1 MSVPLASPIFLPSVD
16 DLRSSLAKSS
26 LRDFIHEAWDLVE
39 PTTELEWNWH
49 LDEICSIL
57 EAITR
62 GDEKRVIINI
72 PPGFSKSL
80 FVSVFW
86 PAWEWTRDPSLSYLT
101 ASYSD
106 DNTIRDNR
114 RLRSIVTSEWYQSR
128 FGPNGSQTPSGST
141 GVKLSSDQAAKI
153 RFDTTAKGWRIASS
167 VGGVGTGEHPDR
179 IIIDDPL
186 KASSRA
192 AEPDRKACIDW
203 ADNTLSTRIARNPAI
218 VLIMQR
224 LHRDDLSAHFLAKG
238 GWTHVAFPMR
248 FQTPYQDDKGI
259 WQGGLD
265 CECHKRRPDPRDHR
279 TEQGQ
284 LLWPKL
290 WPEWKVRREEIDLG
304 PFGAAGQLGQ
314 KPIPEGG
321 GLFKR
326 EWFPIVDIVPT
337 DVDRCRGWDIAE
349 SDPSIGETGDWTVGV
364 KLARSRGA
372 DGLIYVEHVERAQR
386 TLVDSLIQSIAES
399 DGRKCK
405 IREGAGSGKAVTKAR
420 SILLAGYDY
429 AVSPESDSKVER
441 ANPFRA
447 QCEMGNVRLLRGQWN
462 EAYLDVMTSFP
473 VGKYDDD
480 VDATSNAFNELV
492 GMRKGKRR
500 LSWG

>member
-1 MSVPLASPIFLPSVD
+1 MSLANLILPSVD

-26 LRDFIHEAWDLVE
+26 LKNFIFEAWDLVE
-39 PTTELEWNWH
+39 PTTKLEWNWH
-49 LDEICSIL
+49 LDEICEAL
-57 EAITR
+57 ELVTLGRI
-62 GDEKRVIINI
+62 KKLIINI
-72 PPGFSKSL
+72 PPGLMKSL
-80 FVSVFW
+80 AVSVFW
-86 PAWEWTRDPSLSYLT
+86 PAWEWADNPSLRYLT
-101 ASYSD
+101 ASYSN

-114 RLRSIVTSEWYQSR
+114 RLRDIVTSDWYQAR
-128 FGPNGSQTPSGST
+128 FGQNGSQVHNIRD

-167 VGGVGTGEHPDR
+167 IGGVGTGEHPDR

-186 KASSRA
+186 KASSRSD
-192 AEPDRKACIDW
+192 ETDRAACISW

-218 VLIMQR
+218 ILIMQR

-238 GWTHVAFPMR
+238 GWTHIAFPMR
-248 FQTPYQDDKGI
+248 FQIPYQDADGN

-265 CECHKRRPDPRDHR
+265 CECHKRNPDPRDHR

-284 LLWPKL
+284 LLWPEL
-290 WPEWKVRREEIDLG
+290 WPEEKVRQEEIDLG

-326 EWFPIVDIVPT
+326 EWFPIIDVLPT
-337 DVDRCRGWDIAE
+337 DIDEVRGWDIAE
-349 SDPSIGETGDWTVGV
+349 TEEAGNWTVGA
-364 KLARSRGA
+364 KLARQRST
-372 DGLIYVEHVERAQR
+372 GLIIVAHVERVQK
-386 TLVDSLIQSIAES
+386 TLVDSVMKSTADM
-399 DGRKCK
+399 DGRRCK

-429 AVSPESDSKVER
+429 AASPESDSKVER

-447 QCEMGNVRLLRGQWN
+447 QCEMGNVRLLRGPWN
-462 EAYLDVMTSFP
+462 EAYLDVLTSFP

-492 GMRKGKRR
+492 GTKKGRKR
-500 LSWG
+500 LTW